1 MRILGV
7 VLGIVVVIAAAVV
20 VGGFLLPSE
29 QFVSRSVVV
38 EADQA
43 EVFALV
49 NDYRQ
54 FNRWSP
60 WAAKD
65 PDTKYEFSGPDSG
78 VGAKMSWQSE
88 DPNVGSGSQEI
99 IEVEPGSRV
108 RTRLTFEGFD
118 SASYASFKLEPADTG
133 TRVTW
138 EFEAN
143 LDSLIGRYM
152 GLMMDKWVGAD
163 YEQGLARL
171 KEIAEADGVSP
182 PKSRDRIS
190 SAAP

>member
-1 MRILGV
+1 MRILCV
-7 VLGIVVVIAAAVV
+7 VLGIIVAIAAAVV

-38 EADQA
+38 EADQT

-49 NDYRQ
+49 NNYRQ

-88 DPNVGSGSQEI
+88 NPNVGSGSQEI

-118 SASYASFKLEPADTG
+118 SASYATFRLEPADTG

-171 KEIAEADGVSP
+171 KEIAEADG
-182 PKSRDRIS
+182 
-190 SAAP
+190 

>member
-7 VLGIVVVIAAAVV
+7 VLGIVVVIAAVV
-20 VGGFLLPSE
+20 VVCGFLLPSE

-171 KEIAEADGVSP
+171 KEIAEAGG
-182 PKSRDRIS
+182 
-190 SAAP
+190 

>member
-1 MRILGV
+1 MKILRV
-7 VLGIVVVIAAAVV
+7 LLGIVAALAAVIV
-20 VGGFLLPSE
+20 VGGFLLPTE

-38 EADQA
+38 AADR
-43 EVFALV
+43 EDVYALV

-65 PDTKYEFSGPDSG
+65 PDTTYEFSGPDAG
-78 VGAKMSWQSE
+78 VGAKMSWRSE
-88 DPNVGSGSQEI
+88 DPNVGNGMQEI
-99 IEVEPGSRV
+99 VEAEPGSRV

-118 SASYASFKLEPADTG
+118 SASYATFRLEPVDGG

-143 LDSLIGRYM
+143 LDSFVGRYM
-152 GLMMDKWVGAD
+152 GLMMDSWVGAD
-163 YEQGLARL
+163 YEQGLANL
-171 KEIAEADGVSP
+171 KEIAETDG
-182 PKSRDRIS
+182 
-190 SAAP
+190 

>member
-1 MRILGV
+1 MRILGI
-7 VLGIVVVIAAAVV
+7 VLGIVVAIAVAVV
-20 VGGFLLPSE
+20 VVGFLLPSE

-108 RTRLTFEGFD
+108 KTRLMFEGFD
-118 SASYASFKLEPADTG
+118 SASYATFRLEPTDTG
-133 TRVTW
+133 TQVTW

-171 KEIAEADGVSP
+171 KEIAEADG
-182 PKSRDRIS
+182 
-190 SAAP
+190 